1 MIEHGLKK
9 TDEAAKYL
17 GFSPIT
23 LAIWRHKKIGPDYV
37 KLGRKVGY
45 TQEQLDAF
53 IEKGIVT
60 N

>member
-1 MIEHGLKK
+1 MVERGLKK
-9 TDEAAKYL
+9 IDEAAKYL

-37 KLGRKVGY
+37 KLGHKVGY
-45 TQEQLDAF
+45 TQAQLDAF